1 MEKDEIN
8 ENQVTNEVGEDK
20 DQILDAESTQIV
32 VDTKEQEDM
41 EENAENITLLSDEAK
56 KKSLVGKLIAANALD
71 QIIMIA
77 GSAVLLFLID
87 LIMRK
92 AFGYMFVRENGA
104 LILAGGII
112 YFIVNCIYIPIME
125 RTKLENTVAKR
136 ILNLN

>member
-8 ENQVTNEVGEDK
+8 ESQITENE
-20 DQILDAESTQIV
+20 A
-32 VDTKEQEDM
+32 
-41 EENAENITLLSDEAK
+41 LLSDEPK
-56 KKSLVGKLIAANALD
+56 EKNLVGKLIAANVLD
-71 QIIMIA
+71 QLIMIA

-104 LILAGGII
+104 LILAGGIV
-112 YFIVNCIYIPIME
+112 YFIANCIYTPIMQK
-125 RTKLENTVAKR
+125 TKLENTVAKK

>member
-8 ENQVTNEVGEDK
+8 ESQITENE
-20 DQILDAESTQIV
+20 A
-32 VDTKEQEDM
+32 
-41 EENAENITLLSDEAK
+41 LLSDEPK
-56 KKSLVGKLIAANALD
+56 EKNLVGKLIAANVLD
-71 QIIMIA
+71 QLIMIA

-104 LILAGGII
+104 LILAGGIV
-112 YFIVNCIYIPIME
+112 YFIANCIYSPVMQK
-125 RTKLENTVAKR
+125 TKLENTVAKK